1 MTVWPYVRMTV
12 WLCREETSLTPDR
25 GILESKEKQL
35 KKLNEKIKTIER
47 EHETVLEVRSLSL
60 FDTRVTSVNP
70 PMTWSLIRWY
80 SSSFCEST
88 NDWRDYITLIDW
100 LIDLLQVKERERVRA
115 EKLEAEK
122 VSWRQKMDQLEAD
135 LKHALKMS
143 DSKVGGPISD
153 EFNFFLTNMLQGQRI
168 SDQ

>member
-1 MTVWPYVRMTV
+1 M
-12 WLCREETSLTPDR
+12 
-25 GILESKEKQL
+25 
-35 KKLNEKIKTIER
+35 
-47 EHETVLEVRSLSL
+47 
-60 FDTRVTSVNP
+60 
-70 PMTWSLIRWY
+70 
-80 SSSFCEST
+80 
-88 NDWRDYITLIDW
+88 
-100 LIDLLQVKERERVRA
+100 KERERVRA